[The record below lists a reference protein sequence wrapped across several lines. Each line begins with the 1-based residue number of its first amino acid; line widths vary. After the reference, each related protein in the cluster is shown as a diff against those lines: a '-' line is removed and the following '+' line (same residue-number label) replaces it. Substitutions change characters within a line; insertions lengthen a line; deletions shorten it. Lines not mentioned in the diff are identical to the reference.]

1 MDSSLAL
8 PLVSAGTA
16 GVFCVLFIT
25 GLIYPRSV
33 VTDLKAENAELKR
46 QLEAER
52 ERANTAVSGI
62 AATTD
67 VVRAIQAGIHLGTR
81 QE

>member
-1 MDSSLAL
+1 VDSSLAIL
-8 PLVSAGTA
+8 LANAGIA
-16 GVFCVLFIT
+16 GIFCVLFIT
-25 GLIYPRSV
+25 GVIYPRSV
-33 VTDLKAENAELKR
+33 VSDLKTENAELKR

-52 ERANTAVSGI
+52 DRAATAVAGI